1 MEQLNA
7 TAVSTNFSPTELPTF
22 PSWKAGGLV
31 PAVVCIF
38 CFLLGVPGNIAV
50 ILLKPNWQNL
60 SSLSRTLML
69 NLAVSDLLCL
79 VTLPI
84 WAYSILYGWI
94 FQLAACKLSAYLVY
108 CSFHGSLL
116 TVTALSVHRYLAV
129 VRRQRYNQVR
139 KRVLLLLLL
148 WLVAVILSIPAL
160 VVRQLKTYQ
169 QSAQCRS
176 RFTSETQGVVL
187 MLLESLFGF
196 VCFSLVGCTY
206 IRLHRKVNQTALFN
220 HPQTTRL
227 VTSIIVSL
235 FVVWIPYHTIN
246 LLRVAAIC
254 LKHVDLLNFCMDQR
268 ELVASLIFLHSCLNP
283 LLYAFSSP
291 KMCPICKQNAPHQG
305 ICQDTEQQQNLDD
318 DS

>member
-1 MEQLNA
+1 MEYSNIPNLH
-7 TAVSTNFSPTELPTF
+7 LR
-22 PSWKAGGLV
+22 GLV
-31 PAVVCIF
+31 PVVVFIF

-84 WAYSILYGWI
+84 WTYSILYGWI
-94 FQLAACKLSAYLVY
+94 FQLAACKLLAYLVY
-108 CSFHGSLL
+108 CSIHGSLL

-129 VRRQRYNQVR
+129 VRRQRCNQVR
-139 KRVLLLLLL
+139 KRVLLLLL
-148 WLVAVILSIPAL
+148 WLVAVILSIPTL

-169 QSAQCRS
+169 QSAKCQS
-176 RFTSETQGVVL
+176 KFTSETQWVVL
-187 MLLESLFGF
+187 LLLESLFGF

-206 IRLHRKVNQTALFN
+206 IRLHRKVNHTALFN

-227 VTSIIVSL
+227 MTSIFVSF
-235 FVVWIPYHTIN
+235 FVLWIPYHTIN

-254 LKHVDLLNFCMDQR
+254 LKHMDLLNFCMDQH
-268 ELVASLIFLHSCLNP
+268 ELVVSLTFLHSCLNP
-283 LLYAFSSP
+283 LLYAFSST
-291 KMCPICKQNAPHQG
+291 KMCTGCKQNASNQG
-305 ICQDTEQQQNLDD
+305 SRQDMATTAEPR
-318 DS
+318 